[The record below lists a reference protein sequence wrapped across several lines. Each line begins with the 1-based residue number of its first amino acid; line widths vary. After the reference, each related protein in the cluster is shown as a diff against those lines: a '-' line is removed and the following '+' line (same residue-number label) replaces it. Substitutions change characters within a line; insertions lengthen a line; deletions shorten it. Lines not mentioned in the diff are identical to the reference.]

1 MDLIVADGHV
11 YPAVDEHQ
19 WGTSYAQQALLFRN
33 LRTGKFERVGAAPN
47 SGLAAAWCG
56 RGLAVGDLDG
66 DGRLDVVINNAD
78 SKPTILK
85 NVAAPVGHWLALR
98 LVGDVGKRSPRD
110 AIGAIVYVTA
120 GKVRQREDI
129 ISGGSYASQN
139 DLTLHFG
146 LGAATG
152 VDKVEVKWPDGSS
165 ETVNI
170 PGIDRKLTVIEG
182 KGVVK

>member
-1 MDLIVADGHV
+1 V
-11 YPAVDEHQ
+11 
-19 WGTSYAQQALLFRN
+19 
-33 LRTGKFERVGAAPN
+33 
-47 SGLAAAWCG
+47 C
-56 RGLAVGDLDG
+56 DLDG

-85 NVAAPVGHWLALR
+85 NVASPVGHWLAFR
-98 LVGDVGKRSPRD
+98 LVGDPAKKSPRD

-120 GKVRQREDI
+120 GKIRQRQDVV
-129 ISGGSYASQN
+129 SGGSYASQN

-146 LGAATG
+146 LGAATS

-165 ETVNI
+165 ETVSI

-182 KGVVK
+182 KGIVK